1 MATVAWAVVTDVA
14 TVVQAVAMVAEA
26 VAMARMGMAATIHPV
41 AEDTGHTGST
51 EKIPRNS
58 TNWSTQAS

>member
-1 MATVAWAVVTDVA
+1 
-14 TVVQAVAMVAEA
+14 MVAEA

-51 EKIPRNS
+51 EKIPEKLN
-58 TNWSTQAS
+58 

>member
-14 TVVQAVAMVAEA
+14 TVVQA

-51 EKIPRNS
+51 ENIPRNS